1 MMRRIS
7 LGTMAIAGTDQTAR
21 YAELIETI
29 LYASPR
35 AGLDTNTAMKSHA
48 VAVVVKAAEKSK
60 NPWVYLEEA
69 DWALLC
75 LRLDAFAW
83 ARFDAACAVFVDAI
97 RNAEKHDM
105 NAAPEPTDGGE

>member
-1 MMRRIS
+1 MRRIP
-7 LGTMAIAGTDQTAR
+7 LDTFAIVGTDQTAR
-21 YAELIETI
+21 YAELIETV

-35 AGLDTNTAMKSHA
+35 AGLDTNTAMKSHG
-48 VAVVVKAAEKSK
+48 VAVVVAAAEKAK
-60 NPWVYLEEA
+60 KPCVYLEEA

-75 LRLDAFAW
+75 SRLDAFAW